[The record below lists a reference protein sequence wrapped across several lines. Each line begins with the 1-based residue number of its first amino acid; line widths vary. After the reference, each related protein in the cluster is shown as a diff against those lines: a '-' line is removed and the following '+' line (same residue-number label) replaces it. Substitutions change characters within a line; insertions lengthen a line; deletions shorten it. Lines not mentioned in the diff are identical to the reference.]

1 MFNKV
6 NKIGESLKNFEITT
20 LKDQQKMIEIIQNIQ
35 DCLKMQNE
43 MNIMARRCIEDLQ
56 TRIEKLEEDNES
68 QRSN

>member
-20 LKDQQKMIEIIQNIQ
+20 LKDQQKMIEIVQNVQ

-43 MNIMARRCIEDLQ
+43 MNIMVRRCIEELQ

-68 QRSN
+68 

>member
-20 LKDQQKMIEIIQNIQ
+20 LKDQKKIVEMIQNIQ
-35 DCLKMQNE
+35 ECLKMQLE
-43 MNIMARRCIEDLQ
+43 MNKALRL
-56 TRIEKLEEDNES
+56 RIEKLEEDNES

>member
-6 NKIGESLKNFEITT
+6 NKIGEFLKNFEITT
-20 LKDQQKMIEIIQNIQ
+20 LKDQQKMIEIVQNVQ

-43 MNIMARRCIEDLQ
+43 MNIMVRRCIEELQ

-68 QRSN
+68 